1 MLLLKRMTSN
11 RVVEIE
17 NWINDSILVAK
28 RINAVVLLVFA
39 LTHAFYQLPSR
50 KTLPTVFLLVIQQLI
65 NLI

>member
-1 MLLLKRMTSN
+1 MTSH

-39 LTHAFYQLPSR
+39 YTCILPVAFSQDS
-50 KTLPTVFLLVIQQLI
+50 TNGVFARDTAA
-65 NLI
+65 N

>member
-1 MLLLKRMTSN
+1 MTSH

-39 LTHAFYQLPSR
+39 YTCILPVTFSQDSTNSIFAR
-50 KTLPTVFLLVIQQLI
+50 DTAA
-65 NLI
+65 N

>member
-1 MLLLKRMTSN
+1 MTSN

-39 LTHAFYQLPSR
+39 YTCILPVAFSQDS
-50 KTLPTVFLLVIQQLI
+50 TNSVFAPDTAA
-65 NLI
+65 N